1 MPSSRSR
8 KSMYETLASVDFAA
22 SRLIEN
28 KGKHSRQFRL
38 MDEELQ
44 NQFKTLSALVSTL
57 KSDYEVFLFQTAQKD
72 EELAKR
78 FMPEFLHDKVPV
90 VLASKDC
97 TLI

>member
-44 NQFKTLSALVSTL
+44 NQFKTLCVAVLEIFTSAKQDFCKMSMIT
-57 KSDYEVFLFQTAQKD
+57 KAFQDT
-72 EELAKR
+72 
-78 FMPEFLHDKVPV
+78 FCILHQ
-90 VLASKDC
+90 AFS
-97 TLI
+97 I